1 MKAKYHQPD
10 AGGGA
15 PAVGPGEGVAGAAV
29 VGVEGVS
36 ADVDVEAPPQGRG
49 SPLLWTRN
57 TSYSSCSVKSDKNS
71 L

>member
-1 MKAKYHQPD
+1 MKAKYRPPD

-29 VGVEGVS
+29 VRVELVS

-49 SPLLWTRN
+49 SPLLWTMN
-57 TSYSSCSVKSDKNS
+57 TSYSICSVKGDKNS
-71 L
+71 V

>member
-1 MKAKYHQPD
+1 MNAKYRPPD

-29 VGVEGVS
+29 VRVELVS
-36 ADVDVEAPPQGRG
+36 ADVDVEAPPQGG
-49 SPLLWTRN
+49 GGPLLWTRS